1 MWGLEGLWPEL
12 FLAAAALLAP
22 RRWAQS
28 LGLFLYLVGVA
39 CQQERVSLLYAIE
52 GRSVAGIAFFVGVT
66 LFVLWWAPLRRE
78 AGWALFLQLASYGLL
93 LRSRHLAFSW
103 ALMEAAAL
111 SGYFFVI
118 AASEKASSR
127 WEAALR
133 YFFWSVVGSA
143 LILMSLAV
151 RLMAKQSLTYPLA
164 SGGMLGDLLLSWGWT
179 IKVGFLPWHGW
190 LMGLY
195 RTLPLGWGVWYS
207 LVPKGA
213 LLLNFLALLPG
224 GGSSWGIF
232 PGFLYG
238 LGALSL
244 LGAYALAWRATSL
257 TEQLFWG
264 SFAQA
269 GYMVLAMVAGGQ
281 VSGWQFWLVYGP
293 ASLLSFW
300 YVERPWR
307 GRVGDAVGLLLL
319 ANMAALPPVLGFWVK
334 MALFWEGLQ
343 HFTGAVR
350 VLLVGA
356 AVLATIGGF
365 AVYGK
370 VLWGVWQRTTPSL
383 SAGRRIGYWVGA
395 AGLFVSGLLGL
406 QILEGLR

>member
-12 FLAAAALLAP
+12 FLAGAALLAP
-22 RRWAQS
+22 RRWALS
-28 LGLFLYLVGVA
+28 TGLLLYLGGVA
-39 CQQERVSLLYAIE
+39 WQQERLFLLYAIDE
-52 GRSVAGIAFFVGVT
+52 RSVAGIAFFVGVT
-66 LFVLWWAPLRRE
+66 LFTLAWAPLRRE
-78 AGWALFLQLASYGLL
+78 AVWALLLQLASYGLL

-118 AASEKASSR
+118 AASEKTPSR

-133 YFFWSVVGSA
+133 YFFWSVIGSA

-151 RLMAKQSLTYPLA
+151 RLMAKQPLLYPLS
-164 SGGMLGDLLLSWGWT
+164 SGSMLSDLLLSWGWA
-179 IKVGFLPWHGW
+179 IKAGFLPWHGW

-213 LLLNFLALLPG
+213 LLLNFLAVLPSD
-224 GGSSWGIF
+224 SSSGIF

-244 LGAYALAWRATSL
+244 VGAYALAWRAPRL

-269 GYMVLAMVAGGQ
+269 GYMVLAMVGGGQ
-281 VSGWQFWLVYGP
+281 ASGWQFWLVYGP
-293 ASLLSFW
+293 ASLVSFW

-307 GRVGDAVGLLLL
+307 GRMGNAVGLLLL
-319 ANMAALPPVLGFWVK
+319 ANLAALPPVLGFWVK

-343 HFTGAVR
+343 HLAGWAR
-350 VLLVGA
+350 ILLIGA
-356 AVLATIGGF
+356 AALATIGGF

-370 VLWGVWQRTTPSL
+370 VLWQIWHTASPPPP
-383 SAGRRIGYWVGA
+383 ARRRVGYAIGA
-395 AGLFVSGLLGL
+395 IGLFGLGLLGL
-406 QILEGLR
+406 KALESLG